1 MAAAGGDG
9 LTIPR
14 RRMPKNGE
22 NRSWCFL
29 TPTKQEIKQQEGQP
43 QQRARGSGRCER
55 AVATGP
61 LRVGRCE
68 RDAAKGPLRREGRS
82 CMAVAGGPLRH
93 SRCGRAA
100 AGGPLMH
107 GRCGRAAAAWPL
119 LREGRCCMAAAG
131 KPLGLRRC
139 GRRTCIVGCLN
150 LGAEGC
156 QCS

>member
-9 LTIPR
+9 PTIPR

-93 SRCGRAA
+93 
-100 AGGPLMH
+100 
-107 GRCGRAAAAWPL
+107 GRCGRAADAWA
-119 LREGRCCMAAAG
+119 LREGRCCMAAAAG
-131 KPLGLRRC
+131 GPLLHGRC
-139 GRRTCIVGCLN
+139 GKAAGAKEVRTTYMYRRLPQFGCGGLPM
-150 LGAEGC
+150 
-156 QCS
+156 

>member
-1 MAAAGGDG
+1 
-9 LTIPR
+9 
-14 RRMPKNGE
+14 MPKNGE
-22 NRSWCFL
+22 NRSNCFL

-93 SRCGRAA
+93 
-100 AGGPLMH
+100 
-107 GRCGRAAAAWPL
+107 GRCGRAADAWA